1 MFEIR
6 VVVDEVDYNK
16 LADFL
21 LPIIADSLEAKG
33 SVLSIIAKNRN
44 SLSGFVKQ
52 TLDSMPQEKKNELLL
67 QLFNEKREL
76 VLSKINEKAAKEN
89 LGVKLLDIDAK
100 QI

>member
-6 VVVDEVDYNK
+6 VVVDEVDYHK

-33 SVLSIIAKNRN
+33 GVLSILAKNRN
-44 SLSGFVKQ
+44 SLSVFVKQ
-52 TLDSMPQEKKNELLL
+52 TLDSMSQEKKNEFLL
-67 QLFNEKREL
+67 QLFSEKKGL
-76 VLSKINEKAAKEN
+76 ALTKINEKAAKEN
-89 LGVKLLDIDAK
+89 LGVKLLDINVK

>member
-33 SVLSIIAKNRN
+33 GVLSIIAKNRN

-52 TLDSMPQEKKNELLL
+52 TLDSMPQEKKNEFLL

-89 LGVKLLDIDAK
+89 LGVKLLNIDAK

>member
-16 LADFL
+16 LVDFL

-33 SVLSIIAKNRN
+33 GVLSIIAKNRN

-52 TLDSMPQEKKNELLL
+52 TLDSMPQEKKNEFLL